1 MVDLS
6 SEVLYILLTV
16 NYNSVKEGGFGEEG
30 GVVQFMRLDCHCSLL
45 KSKLNATGRA
55 FSQLLILQG
64 EIHILH

>member
-30 GVVQFMRLDCHCSLL
+30 GGSSIHVFGLSLL
-45 KSKLNATGRA
+45 SA
-55 FSQLLILQG
+55 
-64 EIHILH
+64 EIIIKCHWKGI